1 MSSECLVRMED
12 VTVRYGRTVALEDV
26 TLEFDEGVHV
36 LYGPNGS
43 GKTTLLRVIAGLIK
57 PVKGAVRVCD
67 RDPRRALL
75 SGKRLVSGLIGYES
89 LPFWLKTGQYLS
101 LFQNLLCGDGECGG
115 VVDLLGVKGFYHT
128 GMSGLSSGMAKK
140 VLLTISLMGPSR
152 ILLLDEP
159 FTYIDAQARDRVV
172 EAVEETKKGRIVII
186 ASHFIPG
193 NLDVDRIVFLDNG
206 VVRRIL
212 DKRNVNGVED
222 YIIYARLKLRE
233 ITSESARYLFEEVG
247 AKSIVREDGYYYVV
261 VNGRG
266 LEECT
271 RTGVCTG
278 EYRIRF

>member
-1 MSSECLVRMED
+1 MSSQCRVRLED
-12 VTVRYGRTVALEDV
+12 VTVRYDKTVALEDV

-43 GKTTLLRVIAGLIK
+43 GKTTLLRVIAGLIR
-57 PVKGAVRVCD
+57 PVKGAVRVCG
-67 RDPRRALL
+67 RDPRKALF
-75 SGKRLVSGLIGYES
+75 SGERLVSGLVGYES
-89 LPFWLKTGQYLS
+89 LPFWLKTGQYIS
-101 LFQNLLCGDGECGG
+101 LFQSLLCGNGECRGA
-115 VVDLLGVKGFYHT
+115 VDLLGVKGFYDV

-140 VLLTISLMGPSR
+140 VLLAISLMGPSR

-159 FTYIDAQARDRVV
+159 FTYIDARARDRVV
-172 EAVEETKKGRIVII
+172 EAIEKIRRGRIVII

-212 DKRNVNGVED
+212 DKRNVYGVED
-222 YIIYARLKLRE
+222 YIIYARLKSRE
-233 ITSESARYLFEEVG
+233 ITSELARYLFEEVG

-271 RTGVCTG
+271 RTRVCTG